1 VANRQ
6 QIVHAADRIEDRSKP
21 RKVWT
26 LPPLSAKRADVMS
39 ASSQKN
45 SFRNQPDDRG
55 HFGQFGG
62 RYVAE
67 TLMPLILD
75 LEREYNAAKVDPAF
89 QAEFDDLLEHYVGR
103 PSPLYFAPRLTE
115 ELGGAQVWFKR
126 DELNHTGAH
135 KINNCIGQ
143 ILLAMRMGKTRIIA
157 ETGAGQHGVATA
169 TVCARFGLPCTV
181 FMGATDVARQAPNV
195 FRMKLLGAEVR
206 PVTAGA
212 ATLKDAMNEA
222 LRDWVAN
229 VHDTFYIIGTAA
241 GPHPYPELV
250 RDFQSVIGKEARAQM
265 LARTGRL
272 PDLLVAAIGGGS
284 NAIGLFHPFLD
295 DPAVRMMGVEAAGY
309 GLDKDHAASLAGGRP
324 GILHGNKTYLL
335 QDADGQIIE
344 GHSISAGLDYP
355 GIGPEHAWL
364 KEVGRAEYTSVTDDE
379 ALDAFQLL
387 CRTEGIIPA
396 LEPSH
401 AIAAVKKVAPTMPK
415 DSIILANLCGRGDKD
430 IFSVAEHLGVEL

>member
-1 VANRQ
+1 MTDQPN
-6 QIVHAADRIEDRSKP
+6 
-21 RKVWT
+21 T
-26 LPPLSAKRADVMS
+26 Y
-39 ASSQKN
+39 
-45 SFRNQPDDRG
+45 RNQPDERG
-55 HFGQFGG
+55 HFGDYGG
-62 RYVAE
+62 RFVAE

-75 LEREYNAAKVDPAF
+75 LEKHYRAA
-89 QAEFDDLLEHYVGR
+89 QADQSFWDQFDDLLEHYVGR
-103 PSPLYFAPRLTE
+103 PSPLYYAERLTE
-115 ELGGAQVWFKR
+115 ALRADAPAGHGAQVWFKR

-143 ILLAMRMGKTRIIA
+143 ILLAMRMGKTKIIA

-181 FMGATDVARQAPNV
+181 FMGATDVERQAPNV
-195 FRMKLLGAEVR
+195 FRMKLLGAEVV

-222 LRDWVAN
+222 LRHWVAN
-229 VHDTFYIIGTAA
+229 VLDTFYIIGTVA

-265 LARTGRL
+265 LDRVGRL

-284 NAIGLFHPFLD
+284 NAMGLFHPFLD
-295 DPAVRMMGVEAAGY
+295 DAEVNMLGVEAAGY
-309 GLDKDHAASLAGGRP
+309 GLDGDQHAASLLGGLP

-335 QDADGQIIE
+335 QDEDGQITE

-364 KEVGRAEYTSVTDDE
+364 KDMGRVEYTAVTDAE

-401 AIAAVKKVAPTMPK
+401 AIAAVAKVAKEMR
-415 DSIILANLCGRGDKD
+415 DDQIILANLCGRGDKD
-430 IFSVAEHLGVEL
+430 IFTVAEKLGVEM